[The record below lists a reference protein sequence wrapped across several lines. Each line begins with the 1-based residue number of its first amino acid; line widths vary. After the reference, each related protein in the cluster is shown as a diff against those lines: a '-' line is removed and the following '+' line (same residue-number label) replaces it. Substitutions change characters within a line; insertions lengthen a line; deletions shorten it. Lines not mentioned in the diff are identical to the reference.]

1 MPMPFL
7 DLAVSKVQQA
17 SHWPAH
23 HWNVMSEQRKSHWQH
38 PETDYR
44 QREKAPRGD
53 ETDAG
58 QDPHP

>member
-1 MPMPFL
+1 
-7 DLAVSKVQQA
+7 
-17 SHWPAH
+17 
-23 HWNVMSEQRKSHWQH
+23 MSEQRKAHWQH

-53 ETDAG
+53 EADAG